1 MPIEY
6 IGDDIVVVRRDN
18 GSTWELYWGD
28 PVHRF
33 AERDVPPTNPAKKET
48 GKLRIATVDREGNL
62 VMGFIR
68 GNVKLAPSSVLR
80 FSMIDVQQGDG
91 MIIETPAG
99 KVIFIDG
106 GDNKLFARHASARYP
121 ATTAAKPQLI
131 DAMII
136 THGDADHFKGLSE
149 LKRSESD
156 DRPGK
161 AIFVVPERIY
171 HNGLVKRPEKN
182 PGKPDREAI
191 EMFGEHKA
199 VADGSEYAIDLVDDP
214 RTVPAVERNEP
225 FNEWCET
232 IDHWDKRAVRVLGKP
247 IEISRIDQ
255 NSDGFLP
262 FIVAEGLSVELLG
275 PLVETVDGAPA
286 LRFLRDP
293 PEDSNLLLGDRE
305 PAKKGSYSA
314 SHTVNG
320 HSINIRLV
328 FKNVRFLMTG
338 DMNQE
343 AMARLRLEL
352 PNADLTSE
360 ILKAPHHGSADFD
373 LPFLRQVKPVV
384 SLISSGDENLAKEHI
399 HPRATMLAALGKVS
413 RDPFGII
420 FNTELAAFF
429 KYRGPSVDQ
438 KPSDKEEASYEGF
451 ERTNFGII
459 HVRTNGERVLAF
471 THSGK
476 KGMNEAYRF
485 AVAADGSVAFAKKV
499 TKISAPAA

>member
-48 GKLRIATVDREGNL
+48 GKLRIATVDREGNQVL
-62 VMGFIR
+62 GFIR
-68 GNVKLAPSSVLR
+68 GDVKLVSSSVLR

-121 ATTAAKPQLI
+121 ATTNAKPLVV

-136 THGDADHFKGLSE
+136 THGDADHFAGLTD

-156 DRPGK
+156 TRPGK

-171 HNGLVKRPEKN
+171 HNGLVKRPGEH
-182 PGKPDREAI
+182 PDKTKRKDVD
-191 EMFGEHKA
+191 MFGAHNKGPNEL
-199 VADGSEYAIDLVDDP
+199 EYATELVDDP
-214 RTVPAVERNEP
+214 RTVSEAERNEP
-225 FNEWCET
+225 FNTWCKT
-232 IDHWDKRAVRVLGKP
+232 IDHWDQRAQRVLGKP
-247 IEISRIDQ
+247 IEIRRIDQ
-255 NSDGFLP
+255 HSDGFLP
-262 FIVAEGLSVELLG
+262 FIITEGLSVELLG
-275 PLVETVDGAPA
+275 PIVEQVGGAPA
-286 LRFLRDP
+286 LPFLRDP
-293 PEDSNLLLGDRE
+293 PDDANLLLGDRE
-305 PAKKGSYSA
+305 PTKKGSYSA

-328 FKNVRFLMTG
+328 YKNVRFLMTG

-343 AMARLRLEL
+343 AMARLRREL

-373 LPFLRQVKPVV
+373 LAFLKTVKPVV
-384 SLISSGDENLAKEHI
+384 SLISSGDESLAKEHI
-399 HPRATMLAALGKVS
+399 HPRATMLSALGKVS

-438 KPSDKEEASYEGF
+438 EPGDKEEASYEGF

-459 HVRTNGERVLAF
+459 HVRTNGERVLTF

-485 AVAADGSVAFAKKV
+485 TVAADESVTFAKQV
-499 TKISAPAA
+499 TKIGAPAA